1 MQFFDNTI
9 KYYNLESK
17 TFTNTTQS
25 VDFEDTQK
33 RFLSKLPPTSHLL
46 DFGCG
51 SGRDTKYF
59 LTRGYNVDAI
69 DGSVEMCKIAAEYTN
84 IPVTQMLF
92 QQLEEQE
99 KYDGIWACA
108 SILHLPLQ
116 DIETVLH
123 KMSRALKSFGIIYTS
138 FKYGTFEGERN
149 GRYFTDMTEETFAV
163 LLKRIPTLTLEEQWI
178 SSDVRPGR
186 GDEKWLNLILQKL
199 NIH

>member
-1 MQFFDNTI
+1 MVEGTI
-9 KYYNLESK
+9 SYYNKNAELFITS
-17 TFTNTTQS
+17 TQT
-25 VDFEDTQK
+25 VDFESIQK
-33 RFLSKLPPTSHLL
+33 SFLSKLHPASNLL

-59 LTRGYNVDAI
+59 LSHGYTVDAI
-69 DGSVEMCKIAAEYTN
+69 DGSEEMCKIAAEYTG
-84 IPVTQMLF
+84 IPVKQMRF
-92 QQLEEQE
+92 QQLDDQE

-116 DIETVLH
+116 DLETVLH
-123 KMSRALKSFGIIYTS
+123 KMSRALKPSGIIYTS
-138 FKYGTFEGERN
+138 FKYGTFEGERD

-186 GDEKWLNLILQKL
+186 GDEKWLNLILQKS

>member
-1 MQFFDNTI
+1 MQIFENTI
-9 KYYNLESK
+9 NYYNSK
-17 TFTNTTQS
+17 SEKYTNTTQT
-25 VDFEDTQK
+25 VDFEVTQK
-33 RFLSKLPPTSHLL
+33 RFLRKLQPASRIL

-59 LTRGYNVDAI
+59 LSQGYTVDAI
-69 DGSVEMCKIAAEYTN
+69 DGSEEMCKIAAEYTG
-84 IPVTQMLF
+84 IPVKQMLF
-92 QQLEEQE
+92 QQLDERE

-116 DIETVLH
+116 DLESILH
-123 KMSRALKSFGIIYTS
+123 KMSRALKPSGIIYTS

-149 GRYFTDMTEETFAV
+149 GRYFTDMIEETFAV

-186 GDEKWLNLILQKL
+186 GDEKWLNLLLQKS